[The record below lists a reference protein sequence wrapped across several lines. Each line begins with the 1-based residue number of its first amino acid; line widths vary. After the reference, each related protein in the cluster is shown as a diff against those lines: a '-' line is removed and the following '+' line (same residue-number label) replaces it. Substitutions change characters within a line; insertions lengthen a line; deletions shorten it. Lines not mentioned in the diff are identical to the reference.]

1 MAETTQHYEVYLGPW
16 INWSQGRILG
26 ATITLTK
33 QDAGL
38 LTSFIALFVGVAG
51 AAFWRLACFGL
62 HKYLSSN
69 NPRDGLYHQ
78 RQAILRNTA
87 TSLGG
92 LQGLCQMLWAWRRS
106 TRRPYARLLPFIIF
120 SLLTV
125 SCFTV
130 AGIFSS
136 QIGSSQSSEA
146 LIRPMICGTMI
157 SAVAE
162 SIDGPRYFG
171 PQHRQLLRSA
181 DDYARRCYTSNSS
194 TELCRPYVKERLPMK
209 VTTNVSCPFANTIC
223 QSNTRN
229 IHVDS
234 GLLDSR
240 EHFGLNSPNHF
251 QLRLVSSCAPLAT
264 EGYTMTTNRSLDGAN
279 QTWIQ
284 YYYGDNLTLYSRAHN
299 LTWYNQTYHG
309 NETDLFTYQYPQRPA
324 GDNNFDDVFSAY
336 PDYTLG

>member
-33 QDAGL
+33 RDAGL

-62 HKYLSSN
+62 HQYLSSN
-69 NPRDGLYHQ
+69 NPQDGLYHQ

-106 TRRPYARLLPFIIF
+106 ARRPYARVLPFIIF

-125 SCFTV
+125 SCFAV

-136 QIGSSQSSEA
+136 RIGSSQTSEA
-146 LIRPMICGTMI
+146 LLLPLICGTMNGDI
-157 SAVAE
+157 AN
-162 SIDGPRYFG
+162 SIDYGKYLG
-171 PQHRQLLRSA
+171 PQQRQMLISA
-181 DDYARRCYTSNSS
+181 DDYARRCYTSSS
-194 TELCRPYVKERLPMK
+194 TTEPCRPYVKERLPMTA
-209 VTTNVSCPFANTIC
+209 TTNASCPFANTIC
-223 QSNTRN
+223 QSNTSN
-229 IHVDS
+229 IHIDS

-251 QLRLVSSCAPLAT
+251 QLRLVSSCAPLKT
-264 EGYTMTTNRSLDGAN
+264 EGYTMKKNRSLYGAN
-279 QTWIQ
+279 QAWIE
-284 YYYGDNLTLYSRAHN
+284 YYYGDDLTLYGKAHN
-299 LTWYNQTYHG
+299 LTHYSQLYYG
-309 NETDLFTYQYPQRPA
+309 NETDWFTYQYPQRPA
-324 GDNNFDDVFSAY
+324 GDSYFDDVFSAY